1 MTRHALSI
9 QNEYTIYLQYLKKEM
24 SDEVDFLQ
32 ADKHQSFLQVDTFL
46 RSFLM
51 GLVRHAQS
59 DQTSLLL
66 SLLAMSQGRS

>member
-1 MTRHALSI
+1 
-9 QNEYTIYLQYLKKEM
+9 M

-51 GLVRHAQS
+51 GLVRHGQS